1 MSENAATAI
10 PPRLGDLPIP
20 QNDTDPR
27 DEYGVQFSFP
37 AVPASLAD
45 RNRRFQPYP
54 ATLTPSDLFT
64 VGQNTCS
71 LPGYRFIRKNDQRQM
86 LMFCDGACSNNGWGV
101 NNIVEPRG
109 GCGVVFTSKEVMP
122 NGLSKP
128 LEING
133 ITHTNNRAELRAVI
147 LGLSLRIWP
156 GEGFESLVVACDS
169 EYVVL
174 GISERLGTWIKR
186 GWKTSA
192 GRPVANT
199 DLWKELL
206 ERVRGLEKR
215 GCHVQFWQ
223 IPRGWNEADECAK
236 KAAKDNNPIDNPPI
250 TELLQKTVYIE
261 SSNRI

>member
-10 PPRLGDLPIP
+10 PPLLGDVPLP

-27 DEYGVQFSFP
+27 REYGIQCSFP

-71 LPGYRFIRKNDQRQM
+71 IPGYQFIRKNDQRQM
-86 LMFCDGACSNNGWGV
+86 LMFCDGACSNNGWGGNSV
-101 NNIVEPRG
+101 VEPRG
-109 GCGVVFTSKEVMP
+109 GCGVVFTCKEIMP
-122 NGLSKP
+122 NGLSSP

-133 ITHTNNRAELRAVI
+133 IPHTNNRAELRAVI
-147 LGLSLRIWP
+147 LGLDLRFWP
-156 GEGFESLVVACDS
+156 GGGFESLVIACDS

-174 GISERLGTWIKR
+174 GICDRLQTWIKR
-186 GWKTSA
+186 GWQTSA
-192 GRPVANT
+192 GRPVANI

-206 ERVRGLEKR
+206 ERLRELEKV
-215 GCHVQFWQ
+215 GCHVQFWK
-223 IPRGWNEADECAK
+223 IPREWNEADKCAK
-236 KAAKDNNPIDNPPI
+236 QAAADNNPINNPP
-250 TELLQKTVYIE
+250 TTQLLEKILYVE
-261 SSNRI
+261 SL